1 MIAPPPPRAPLA
13 DDVIVLRGL
22 ADRDVDDLVEALQ
35 DPEIPRW
42 TNVPAPYR
50 RGDALRFL
58 GGGAEE
64 RGERTLA
71 IRDASDERLLGAI
84 GLRIDPRHDVGD
96 VGYWVSAH
104 ARGRGVA
111 TRAIRLVSRWG
122 FDELGL
128 VRMQILAE
136 PANVASRHAAER
148 AGYRSE
154 GTLRA
159 FHKLKG
165 RPVDLVMHALLPGDP
180 VPADRP

>member
-1 MIAPPPPRAPLA
+1 VIAPPPPLAPLA
-13 DDVIVLRGL
+13 DEAIVLRGFL
-22 ADRDVDDLVEALQ
+22 DGDVDDLVDALQ

-71 IRDASDERLLGAI
+71 IRDATDERLLGAI

-96 VGYWVSAH
+96 IGYWVASE

-122 FDELGL
+122 LEELGL

-136 PANVASRHAAER
+136 PANTGWRRAAER
-148 AGYRSE
+148 AGYRAE

-165 RPVDLVMHALLPGDP
+165 RSVDLVMHAFVRGDP
-180 VPADRP
+180 VPP